1 MNNGQK
7 LELKRAR
14 LDNRLT
20 SGWQGGKGPFVTFWE
35 WIASGKIVLDADVD
49 YLNYQPFPSKIDQH
63 IAVVCGYKDVIERCL
78 VLWSNPGE
86 SIFTPFMGVGSEVC
100 GALMNGR
107 KGLGVELKPSYY
119 RQAQKNIAFT
129 LEHGW
134 TEASDQEEMFSE
146 DEIGE

>member
-63 IAVVCGYKDVIERCL
+63 IAVVCGYKDVDDMALNYRDETDAL
-78 VLWSNPGE
+78 LE
-86 SIFTPFMGVGSEVC
+86 KLC
-100 GALMNGR
+100 G
-107 KGLGVELKPSYY
+107 P
-119 RQAQKNIAFT
+119 
-129 LEHGW
+129 HGW
-134 TEASDQEEMFSE
+134 AVYKACLARRE
-146 DEIGE
+146 